1 MVNLAYVGVGP
12 AADLDISDNAYLTS
26 LQAANLAQG
35 TVTTL
40 IANGLTVYATREYV
54 DAQDALLA
62 TKAYIDGKYANGDTI
77 PDTDTMN
84 YNPYGGDANR
94 ILTTKIGTDGGPVGL
109 DSIGKLD
116 RAILTIED
124 AQKWPAAGSSP
135 STYNASPV
143 TTGGVAGVESTVYSY
158 TVADPGYPYNLLVF
172 GQVDVSTSADDN
184 LPLVNVRADSPTG
197 TLVGTGQGV
206 AESYGVPPAFDSVGV
221 GYNGESV
228 ASFSFNHTAA
238 AGAYLI
244 VDIDNW
250 GDNYYYPAN
259 SVATC
264 TYNGVAMTRLIE
276 IGHGNATGAGR
287 LVRYGLANCPGGTR
301 QVTVTFPQA
310 TTYVTAGSVS
320 YTNVAS
326 VGTSVTTY
334 GTAAPMAQ
342 NIVPVNAQRIVQSFG
357 LNTGNTILAPTGG
370 TGRGSGGH
378 LKNGTYDSGL
388 CISDATTTTN
398 FQATATSS
406 GYWAAIAT
414 PLNST
419 NFPNHSTAVIEPY
432 FANVPANAPKFDA
445 SGSGYLPHYGGAKGE
460 VAQTAFGFAQTAA
473 ANSYVIIDVVAPG
486 VGIAAVYYD
495 SVLLTPLLATYLN
508 NTPATGSYNRY
519 GVVNTTAGTKS
530 IAIYLTGYGAVSA
543 CSVSYTGVK
552 TVGATTAVYASGVN
566 EMQQHVDL
574 WQYGGQTVVQ
584 GFAADQINPE
594 WALAG
599 GTPRYGVN
607 WSAGGDTFYS
617 ILEISDAS
625 ASTTFQAASTI
636 SNGAGIATV
645 LTGVLGTPAQ
655 ESRTGP
661 TTLYMRLN
669 SSATG
674 AVTATALHPSLT
686 AIPIPAT

>member
-1 MVNLAYVGVGP
+1 MATLPYVGVGP
-12 AADLDISDNAYLTS
+12 SADLDLSDNAYLIG
-26 LQAANLAQG
+26 LQAANLPQE
-35 TVTTL
+35 TVTNL
-40 IANGLTVYATREYV
+40 IATGLTAYATRAYV
-54 DAQDALLA
+54 DAQDAFLA
-62 TKAYIDGKYANGDTI
+62 TKAYIDGKYANGDPI

-84 YNPYGGDANR
+84 YNPYGDDANR
-94 ILTTKIGTDGGPVGL
+94 ILKTRIGESGGPVAL
-109 DSIGKLD
+109 NSIGKLD

-135 STYNASPV
+135 SSYNASPV
-143 TTGGVAGVESTVYSY
+143 TTGGVKDVESTVYSY
-158 TVADPGYPYNLLVF
+158 EVADPGFPYNLLVF
-172 GQVDVSTSADDN
+172 GQVDVSTSVDDTR
-184 LPLVNVRADSPTG
+184 PIVNVRADTPTG
-197 TLVGTGQGV
+197 TLVGTGSGV
-206 AESYGVPPAFDSVGV
+206 GESYGVPPAFDAVGV

-259 SVATC
+259 SVATV

-276 IGHGNATGAGR
+276 IGHGNAVGAGR
-287 LVRYGLANCPGGTR
+287 LVRYGLADCPGGTR

-326 VGTSVTTY
+326 VGTSTTAY

-342 NIVPVNAQRIVQSFG
+342 NVIPVNAQRIVQAFG
-357 LNTGNTILAPTGG
+357 LNTGTTQIAPSGG
-370 TGRGSGGH
+370 TARGVGGH
-378 LKNGTYDSGL
+378 LKNGTYDSAL
-388 CISDATTTTN
+388 SISDTTTTTN
-398 FQATATSS
+398 FTASATSS

-414 PLNST
+414 PLNSS

-432 FANVPANAPKFDA
+432 FANVPANPPKFDA

-460 VAQTAFGFAQTAA
+460 VAASSFGFAQTAA

-486 VGIAAVYYD
+486 VGIASVYYD
-495 SVLLTPLLATYLN
+495 GVLLTPLLATYLN
-508 NTPATGSYNRY
+508 NTPAIGSYNRY

-552 TVGATTAVYASGVN
+552 QVGATTAVYGSGVHL
-566 EMQQHVDL
+566 MQQHVDL

-594 WALAG
+594 WSLGG

-607 WSAGGDTFYS
+607 FSAGGDTYYG
-617 ILEISDAS
+617 IVEISDS
-625 ASTTFQAASTI
+625 QVSTTFEAASTI
-636 SNGAGIATV
+636 SNAAGIATV

-674 AVTATALHPSLT
+674 AVTATTTNPSLT